1 MADKKPYFQRETR
14 YNNKKSDPKKSD
26 SFFENLI
33 EKNQQADE
41 KIRWLNTKEAAEFL
55 RLTPN
60 ALRILVHRAQVK
72 YYKFGRRLRFKE
84 SDLHTLFLPR
94 EV

>member
-1 MADKKPYFQRETR
+1 MADKTPYFQNEKR
-14 YNNKKSDPKKSD
+14 YNKCSTCSKKTGPL
-26 SFFENLI
+26 FENLI
-33 EKNQQADE
+33 EIKTDE
-41 KIRWLNTKEAAEFL
+41 NNRWLNTNEAAEFL

-72 YYKFGRRLRFKE
+72 YYKFGRRLRFRE
-84 SDLHTLFLPR
+84 NDLHSLILPT

>member
-1 MADKKPYFQRETR
+1 MAEKKPYFHRETR
-14 YNNKKSDPKKSD
+14 YNKTKSESQKSDK
-26 SFFENLI
+26 FFENLI
-33 EKNQQADE
+33 EKDKQADE
-41 KIRWLNTKEAAEFL
+41 NIRWLNTNEAAEFL

-72 YYKFGRRLRFKE
+72 YYKFGRRLRFRQE
-84 SDLHTLFLPR
+84 DLGSLFLPR

>member
-1 MADKKPYFQRETR
+1 MADKKTYFQMEKR
-14 YNNKKSDPKKSD
+14 YNKNKSDSKKSD
-26 SFFENLI
+26 SLFDNLI
-33 EKNQQADE
+33 KKNQQADE
-41 KIRWLNTKEAAEFL
+41 NIRWLNTKEAAEFL

-72 YYKFGRRLRFKE
+72 YFKFGRRLRFRKE
-84 SDLHTLFLPR
+84 DLASLILPK